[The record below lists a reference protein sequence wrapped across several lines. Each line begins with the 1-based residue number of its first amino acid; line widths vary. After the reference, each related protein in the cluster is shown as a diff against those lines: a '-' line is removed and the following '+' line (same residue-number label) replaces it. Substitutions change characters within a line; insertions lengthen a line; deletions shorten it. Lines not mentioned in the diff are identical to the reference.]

1 MKEVGFSDRI
11 VFMENWTKHIR
22 IGSVIL
28 LVFWLCFF
36 LFQQIDLTTADLG
49 RFVQNGQ
56 QIFKGNW

>member
-1 MKEVGFSDRI
+1 
-11 VFMENWTKHIR
+11 MENWTKHIR